1 MRGGTEP
8 LDPTSPRV
16 QCERCGA
23 RQAAVLFKG
32 DDVQPPLRQ
41 RLCEECADIESGRK
55 LLRIIRQSAQEVPEG
70 FFDNLT
76 DDQIRDLK
84 KRFTDRG
91 NWGE

>member
-1 MRGGTEP
+1 MGGGTEP
-8 LDPTSPRV
+8 LDPTNPRV

-23 RQAAVLFKG
+23 RPAAVLTD

-41 RLCEECADIESGRK
+41 RLCEDCADVESGRK
-55 LLRIIRQSAQEVPEG
+55 LLWIIRQSAQGIPEG
-70 FFDNLT
+70 LFDNLT

-91 NWGE
+91 NWSE